1 MLPTGVQHD
10 DLGVPEPHPKAL
22 CMLSLDHAIPL
33 AVELGNQIS
42 SCYISSRQECSPWI
56 IPGVTELV
64 VPAPLQQR
72 CCLLCIVC
80 KPVFSVLR
88 TQRGKA
94 VPTCILQK
102 HINHPRNKDNAGGR
116 VRYLCE
122 HSPKRNVMA
131 GSGLDESVASA
142 SKLPPEQA
150 IPELRDVILGKHPND
165 ADSIKAKEQVGCA
178 AVDGLVYWLWTA
190 DLQSRCKNLQHFHA
204 PAEMGHAMTADHM
217 KPSSPTQKAF
227 PSGRK
232 FCVLCRLF
240 SASATFT

>member
-122 HSPKRNVMA
+122 HSPTMRIPSKQRSRWA
-131 GSGLDESVASA
+131 ARPLRALSIGFGQQTCKAVARTCS
-142 SKLPPEQA
+142 
-150 IPELRDVILGKHPND
+150 
-165 ADSIKAKEQVGCA
+165 
-178 AVDGLVYWLWTA
+178 
-190 DLQSRCKNLQHFHA
+190 
-204 PAEMGHAMTADHM
+204 
-217 KPSSPTQKAF
+217 
-227 PSGRK
+227 
-232 FCVLCRLF
+232 
-240 SASATFT
+240 TFTLQLKWVTQ